1 MKKTLIIISAVI
13 ACIIVAIGG
22 LMFIYTQ
29 SDDYTADQ
37 LPQNTSIN
45 GIDCSDLTYEE
56 ALSTL
61 SEKWNEKTLIVVGSL
76 NDKLAEFT
84 SFDCTYD
91 ITSQIQ
97 SMKKK
102 HLLTAA
108 LNHYVNTPFS
118 VKIPMTVKSC
128 GDAFKEQVLSSDFL
142 NNPNAK
148 PSTDAYVDVSDPAFP
163 IISETMGTAIDKDR
177 FFQAVLDQIQS
188 GELKMIFDEK
198 KFTAKPKVT
207 ADDENLIKYQEFCKE
222 YLGQKIE
229 YDLGDE
235 SFTVSAEELSKM
247 FSSKL
252 NGNVDGDAVKEFVAQ
267 LAEKYN
273 TVGIERNFQTLSGK
287 QITVK
292 GGTYGWKIDQ
302 EKEAE
307 QLTKDLESHK
317 DVKREPVYAK
327 KGYGTY
333 SRFIGD
339 TYCDVDFSKQEVKFY
354 RNGVLK
360 FSCPVVTGNQARGDS
375 TPTGTYLIMNKLRNV
390 VLKGDDYESP
400 VSYWMGITPNGIG
413 FHDASWRSSFGG
425 SIWKTNG
432 SHGCVNMPTGRIPE
446 LYKMVEVGMPVVMH
460 Y

>member
-292 GGTYGWKIDQ
+292 GGTYGIF
-302 EKEAE
+302 EK
-307 QLTKDLESHK
+307 S
-317 DVKREPVYAK
+317 V
-327 KGYGTY
+327 
-333 SRFIGD
+333 
-339 TYCDVDFSKQEVKFY
+339 
-354 RNGVLK
+354 
-360 FSCPVVTGNQARGDS
+360 
-375 TPTGTYLIMNKLRNV
+375 
-390 VLKGDDYESP
+390 
-400 VSYWMGITPNGIG
+400 
-413 FHDASWRSSFGG
+413 
-425 SIWKTNG
+425 
-432 SHGCVNMPTGRIPE
+432 
-446 LYKMVEVGMPVVMH
+446 
-460 Y
+460 

>member
-1 MKKTLIIISAVI
+1 MKKTLIIISAAI

-22 LMFIYTQ
+22 LMFVYTR
-29 SDDYTADQ
+29 SSDYTAKQ

-45 GIDCSDLTYEE
+45 GINCSGLSYDD

-61 SEKWNEKTLIVVGSL
+61 SEKWNEKTLVVVGSL

-84 SFDCTYD
+84 DFDCTYD
-91 ITSQIQ
+91 ITAQIH
-97 SMKKK
+97 SIKKK

-108 LNHYVNTPFS
+108 LNHYLRTPFS
-118 VKIPMTVKSC
+118 VKIPMTIKTC
-128 GDAFKEQVLSSDFL
+128 GETFNKQVLNSDFL

-148 PSTDAYVDVSDPAFP
+148 PSTDAYVDVSDPDFP
-163 IISETMGTAIDKDR
+163 IISETIGTAIDRAR
-177 FFQAVLDQIQS
+177 FFQAVLEHIQR
-188 GELKMIFDEK
+188 GELQMIFDQK
-198 KFTAKPKVT
+198 KYTAMPKVMS
-207 ADDENLIKYQEFCKE
+207 DDENLIKYQEFCRK

-229 YDLGDE
+229 YDLGVE
-235 SFTVSAEELSKM
+235 SFTVSAEELSHM

-252 NGNVDGDAVKEFVAQ
+252 NGKADEDAVKEFVTK

-273 TVGIERNFQTLSGK
+273 TVGIERSFKTLSGK

-307 QLTKDLESHK
+307 QLTSDLESHK
-317 DVKREPVYAK
+317 DIKREPVYSH
-327 KGYGTY
+327 KGYGVY
-333 SRFIGD
+333 SRLVGN
-339 TYCDVDFSKQEVKFY
+339 TYFDVDFSRQEVKFY
-354 RNGVLK
+354 RDGVLK
-360 FSCPVVTGNQARGDS
+360 FSCPVVTGNQARGNA
-375 TPTGTYLIMNKLRNV
+375 TPTGTYKIMNKLRNV
-390 VLKGDDYESP
+390 ILRGEDYESP
-400 VSYWMGITPNGIG
+400 VSYWMGVTPTGIG

-432 SHGCVNMPTGRIPE
+432 SHGCINMPTGRIPE
-446 LYKMVEVGMPVVMH
+446 LYKLAEVGMPVVMH